1 MTSRVAKDIKEEAYT
16 KEYYLKKLVGVI
28 IFVSIFPMLVAWIWP
43 KPYLPSQDLDAQ
55 SVEEALE
62 SETGPIPGN
71 DTPEVSVNEVERF
84 LQVIA
89 YNESRGDP
97 LADAR
102 GSTATGKYQYIYSTW
117 NGDPGQ
123 ENGAKYLFP
132 PAIEYA
138 EARDAPEAVQDAVAY
153 IEYSLK
159 FRDLGGDL
167 FSLAI
172 SHFYPKGLSHPEE
185 LDEII
190 GNNTV
195 TPREY
200 ANMLIE
206 GIQSGVGL
214 DIPLNY
220 RGAPDFDQ
228 YAAAAGI
235 EI

>member
-1 MTSRVAKDIKEEAYT
+1 MTSSIARGINKDTYT
-16 KEYYLKKLVGVI
+16 KEYYLKKVVGVV
-28 IFVSIFPMLVAWIWP
+28 IFFCIFPMLVSWIWP
-43 KPYLPSQDLDAQ
+43 KPYLPSQSIDTQ
-55 SVEEALE
+55 SNEEATDTE
-62 SETGPIPGN
+62 AGSSSEFEA
-71 DTPEVSVNEVERF
+71 PEITVNEVERF

-89 YNESRGDP
+89 YNESRGNP
-97 LADAR
+97 LADAP
-102 GSTATGKYQYIYSTW
+102 GSSATGKYQYTYGTW
-117 NGDPGQ
+117 NGVPGQ

-153 IEYSLK
+153 IEYSQK
-159 FRDLGGDL
+159 FRDLDRDL

-172 SHFYPKGLSHPEE
+172 SHFYPRALTHPEY
-185 LDEII
+185 LDRII
-190 GNNTV
+190 GSNTI

-206 GIQSGVGL
+206 GIRSGAGQ

-220 RGAPDFDQ
+220 RSAPNFDQ
-228 YAAAAGI
+228 YAAEAGI